1 MIRTRYMRPLV
12 VFFAMLAAVFV
23 LVSEA
28 DARAGGGA
36 SSGSRGGRS
45 FSAPPA
51 TTTAPTTA
59 RPLERT
65 MAQPGQV
72 GQPGRVSSPGL
83 FGGLFNRPGLM
94 GGLFAGLLG
103 AGLFGLLFGH
113 GLFGGLG
120 GIASIFGLLLQIALV
135 VLVAR
140 LIWGWWQRRNAPA
153 YAGAPMLRDA
163 SQGPGAP
170 GPYSSGGGSG
180 AGFAGS
186 AITIGQEDFETFER
200 LLGEIQASYGAEDLG
215 ALRQRATP
223 EMVSYFA
230 DDLAKNASRGVVN
243 RVSDVKLLQGD
254 LAEAWREGD
263 AEYATVAMRY
273 GLKDTY
279 VDRASGRVVEGD
291 ANQPTE
297 ATELWT
303 FRRDR
308 GGHWLLSAIQ
318 QT

>member
-1 MIRTRYMRPLV
+1 MIRARHMRPLV
-12 VFFAMLAAVFV
+12 AILAMLTAVFV
-23 LVSEA
+23 IVSDA
-28 DARAGGGA
+28 DARAGGGS
-36 SSGSRGGRS
+36 SSGSRGSRS

-83 FGGLFNRPGLM
+83 FGGFFNRPGLL
-94 GGLFAGLLG
+94 GGLFAGFLG
-103 AGLFGLLFGH
+103 AGLLGLLFGH

-120 GIASIFGLLLQIALV
+120 GLASLFGLLIQVALV

-140 LIWGWWQRRNAPA
+140 LIWGWWQRRSMPA
-153 YAGAPMLRDA
+153 FAGGPALREVGP
-163 SQGPGAP
+163 SGPGP
-170 GPYSSGGGSG
+170 SSHGGGA
-180 AGFAGS
+180 AGFGGS
-186 AITIGQEDFETFER
+186 TVTIAQGDFETFER
-200 LLGEIQASYGAEDLG
+200 LLGEVQAAYGGEDLG

-230 DDLAKNASRGVVN
+230 DDLAKNASRGAVN

-273 GLKDTY
+273 ALKDYY

-291 ANQPTE
+291 PNQPTE

-308 GGHWLLSAIQ
+308 GGQWLLSAIQ

>member
-1 MIRTRYMRPLV
+1 MFRTRLRPL
-12 VFFAMLAAVFV
+12 LAVLAVMTAVFV
-23 LVSEA
+23 VASDV
-28 DARAGGGA
+28 DARVGGGS

-45 FSAPPA
+45 FSVPPS
-51 TTTAPTTA
+51 TSTAPSSA

-65 MAQPGQV
+65 MTQPGQV
-72 GQPGRVSSPGL
+72 GQPGRTASPGL

-140 LIWGWWQRRNAPA
+140 LIWAWWQRRSTPA
-153 YAGAPMLRDA
+153 YAGAPMLRGVEPG
-163 SQGPGAP
+163 GPGPAS
-170 GPYSSGGGSG
+170 YGGGSG
-180 AGFAGS
+180 SAGS
-186 AITIGQEDFETFER
+186 SPVTIGQEDFDAFER
-200 LLGEIQASYGAEDLG
+200 LLGEIQASYGAEDLN

-223 EMVSYFA
+223 EMASYFA
-230 DDLAKNASRGVVN
+230 DDLAKNSSRGAIN

-263 AEYATVAMRY
+263 VEYASVAMRFSLRDY
-273 GLKDTY
+273 F
-279 VDRASGRVVEGD
+279 VERASGRVIDGD
-291 ANQPTE
+291 PNVPTE

-308 GGHWLLSAIQ
+308 GGSWQLSAIQ